1 MELQV
6 LFGTDSNEIVES
18 LNSGDT
24 LKEELKF
31 ISYDPLYQRP
41 VMGQFLSDSS
51 LNDGVENNDGG
62 IHVSPMLDE
71 SDPGVTSE
79 QSISESQEP
88 IEDSFDDVSNDQE
101 SEIIGASAWE
111 DSNSD
116 PIRAGI
122 SPVSASPV
130 SASPVSASPVSAGK
144 GKVFTCGLI
153 AVALLVGAFI
163 LVYTFFS
170 GGGRSNVD
178 TEWTYESEREFTAI
192 YTVNGVRAIEAKLK
206 YLGKSPNLPFQG
218 KGPNYDWRSRRTD
231 FYTSSMKN
239 LTEYPIRL
247 KSISYKL
254 KKGRFSGTNPQ
265 YESYLKAYWTSTV
278 ILPGQT
284 VTRRNNWVWG
294 KAQTNT
300 LTKTYSVQIELG
312 EDKVVDPADP
322 FFAEEGQVPIEF
334 EVQFPLKFIR

>member
-1 MELQV
+1 
-6 LFGTDSNEIVES
+6 
-18 LNSGDT
+18 
-24 LKEELKF
+24 
-31 ISYDPLYQRP
+31 
-41 VMGQFLSDSS
+41 
-51 LNDGVENNDGG
+51 
-62 IHVSPMLDE
+62 
-71 SDPGVTSE
+71 
-79 QSISESQEP
+79 
-88 IEDSFDDVSNDQE
+88 
-101 SEIIGASAWE
+101 
-111 DSNSD
+111 
-116 PIRAGI
+116 
-122 SPVSASPV
+122 
-130 SASPVSASPVSAGK
+130 
-144 GKVFTCGLI
+144 
-153 AVALLVGAFI
+153 
-163 LVYTFFS
+163 
-170 GGGRSNVD
+170 
-178 TEWTYESEREFTAI
+178 
-192 YTVNGVRAIEAKLK
+192 
-206 YLGKSPNLPFQG
+206 
-218 KGPNYDWRSRRTD
+218 
-231 FYTSSMKN
+231 MKN